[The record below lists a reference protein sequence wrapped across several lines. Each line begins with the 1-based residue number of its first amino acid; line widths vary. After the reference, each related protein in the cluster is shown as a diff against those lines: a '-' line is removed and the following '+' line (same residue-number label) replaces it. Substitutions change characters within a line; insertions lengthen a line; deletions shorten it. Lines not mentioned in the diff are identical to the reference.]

1 MSKVKILVGVLAGA
15 AAGTLLGILIAP
27 DKGSETRKKITKK
40 GEDYK
45 DALEDKF
52 DELMDHMT
60 DKFDRTEKECR
71 AMVQNGKA
79 RVDEFKRDAK
89 NMMS

>member
-1 MSKVKILVGVLAGA
+1 MSKGKILLGVLAGA
-15 AAGTLLGILIAP
+15 AVGTLLGVLIAP
-27 DKGSETRKKITKK
+27 DKGTETRRKITKK

-60 DKFDRTEKECR
+60 DKFDKVEKEYK
-71 AMVQNGKA
+71 AMVQNGKV